1 MRLSF
6 IQDLFQ
12 LTGKLQ
18 DNIGNNTNVALKEAL
33 EAMATEVMDLHTD
46 LCTIRQSREKR
57 QLVAAVATGSV
68 TAIIT
73 LIAVSGRFL
82 NYLNP
87 HGDSLPSRGS
97 RTNAY
102 LN

>member
-1 MRLSF
+1 MCLSV

-12 LTGKLQ
+12 LTGKLK
-18 DNIGNNTNVALKEAL
+18 DNMGNNTNVALKEAL
-33 EAMATEVMDLHTD
+33 EAMATEVKDLHTD
-46 LCTIRQSREKR
+46 LCTIKQSREKR

-87 HGDSLPSRGS
+87 HSDPSMS
-97 RTNAY
+97 TQ
-102 LN
+102 LNLMYK